1 MPRPLSAPASR
12 NGALHS
18 ADAAKWHIWSAPHV
32 WPDGHVPSAHDVSH
46 SASDAGRHDL
56 TARRALLPAHD
67 RPDVHRK
74 QTRTTSITNVT
85 WQVGGLDLERVGV
98 DDQAPAMEPPD
109 PTYAYEEQ
117 FLFTNCVLDGHHRIQ
132 AAAELG
138 APVRIL
144 SLVAEDFSLVKS
156 AGDLTAVLAG
166 YVR

>member
-1 MPRPLSAPASR
+1 MEPGTPGDYFATDVVRLFGLEAPDFEKPSGPNTTYYRFGFDHERERTGRLGRPHKALVTSVVMPL
-12 NGALHS
+12 
-18 ADAAKWHIWSAPHV
+18 
-32 WPDGHVPSAHDVSH
+32 HDV
-46 SASDAGRHDL
+46 AQLNRDRIEFWKRQYMAGTKL
-56 TARRALLPAHD
+56 TAFA
-67 RPDVHRK
+67 V
-74 QTRTTSITNVT
+74 SV
-85 WQVGGLDLERVGV
+85 V